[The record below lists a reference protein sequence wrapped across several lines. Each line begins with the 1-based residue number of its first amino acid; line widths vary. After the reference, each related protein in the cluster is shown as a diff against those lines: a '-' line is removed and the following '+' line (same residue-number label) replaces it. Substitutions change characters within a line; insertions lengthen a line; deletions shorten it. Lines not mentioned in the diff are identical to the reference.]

1 MDEDVAAGGKA
12 LRFSEGDVGLIRIG
26 DANRKMIRTVG
37 VALIDYVSALR
48 GPAVSLELLVT
59 LRSETQPDR
68 IGLQDAIGSVEN
80 KQALSLLKPN
90 TGDFGSV
97 IAAELA
103 GTPGQKRYQP
113 AQQDGAAG
121 KSDGFHCSMPLS

>member
-1 MDEDVAAGGKA
+1 
-12 LRFSEGDVGLIRIG
+12 LF
-26 DANRKMIRTVG
+26 
-37 VALIDYVSALR
+37 
-48 GPAVSLELLVT
+48 VT

-80 KQALSLLKPN
+80 KQALSLVKPN